1 MHPARSINKLHFLFF
16 ETAVAF
22 GKGVQ
27 LFQSSSSIASISSFV
42 MSDSNLPVYF
52 NNSAWLW
59 RRFISSSAL
68 TMASRLVLAL
78 VCRIA
83 SRSVLSGIFTVVF
96 MQTFSLRSES
106 SSMGYNGNEYSDF
119 IAHGSH
125 LFSQSYLFNGNL
137 DVSRNAIS
145 AFGLRQFDARKYQTK
160 CTSLPSYLLESAR
173 SVMLW
178 SPRHRQLKVLAHET
192 HQ

>member
-1 MHPARSINKLHFLFF
+1 MHPARSIDKFHFLFF
-16 ETAVAF
+16 ETAVPF
-22 GKGVQ
+22 GNGVQ
-27 LFQSSSSIASISSFV
+27 LFQSSSSIASISSLV

-96 MQTFSLRSES
+96 IQTFSLRSEYR
-106 SSMGYNGNEYSDF
+106 SMLHNRNEYSNCVATRILHSFNRQRNKLRFSDF
-119 IAHGSH
+119 
-125 LFSQSYLFNGNL
+125 
-137 DVSRNAIS
+137 RKIS
-145 AFGLRQFDARKYQTK
+145 E
-160 CTSLPSYLLESAR
+160 TSP
-173 SVMLW
+173 
-178 SPRHRQLKVLAHET
+178 
-192 HQ
+192 

>member
-1 MHPARSINKLHFLFF
+1 MEGLRKDLSEAVRANLYRTADYRIGCTAHLMHPARSIDKFYFLFF
-16 ETAVAF
+16 ETGLPF
-22 GKGVQ
+22 GNGVQ

-96 MQTFSLRSES
+96 IQTFSLRSES
-106 SSMGYNGNEYSDF
+106 LSS
-119 IAHGSH
+119 
-125 LFSQSYLFNGNL
+125 
-137 DVSRNAIS
+137 
-145 AFGLRQFDARKYQTK
+145 
-160 CTSLPSYLLESAR
+160 
-173 SVMLW
+173 
-178 SPRHRQLKVLAHET
+178 
-192 HQ
+192 